1 MISSLRGTVTYVRSG
16 VLVIEVGGVG
26 LQVQVS
32 PRISAGYSVG
42 STASLHTVLVVRE
55 DALTLYGFETPVSR
69 ELFELLQTV
78 TGIGPKVAQSA
89 LTVYDAADLIR
100 ALATS
105 DSAAL
110 EKIPGLGKKGAQRVV
125 LELHEKVSD
134 LEHADSVQSSTL
146 RGSLDA
152 EWKAQLTEA
161 LVGLGF
167 TMRDARDR
175 VDALEKRY
183 ENPANEALET
193 LLRTAL
199 SGGLS
204 GGIAQ

>member
-42 STASLHTVLVVRE
+42 ETASLHTVLVVRE
-55 DALTLYGFETPVSR
+55 DTLTLYGFKTPVSR

-89 LTVYDAADLIR
+89 LTVYDAPDLIR
-100 ALATS
+100 ALASS
-105 DSAAL
+105 DNAAL

-125 LELHEKVSD
+125 LELHEKVAD
-134 LEHADSVQSSTL
+134 LEHAGAIQWSSP

-152 EWKAQLTEA
+152 EWKSQLTEA

-175 VDALEKRY
+175 VDALENRY
-183 ENPANEALET
+183 SNPASEPLEA

-199 SGGLS
+199 SGGA
-204 GGIAQ
+204 GQ